1 MEEIGYLI
9 AIIVVLGIFAIIL
22 WDLFISGLKFIL
34 FIIGLAIV
42 VTAYE
47 YIQANMEVIQ
57 ANIEAIQNI
66 LDYTKFPLLIF
77 SCLFFAYLWKRT
89 NEKERIEELE
99 EEDTED
105 EK

>member
-47 YIQANMEVIQ
+47 YIQAN
-57 ANIEAIQNI
+57 IEAIQNI
-66 LDYTKFPLLIF
+66 LEYTKFPLLIF
-77 SCLFFAYLWKRT
+77 SCVFFAYLWKRI

-99 EEDTED
+99 EEDPED